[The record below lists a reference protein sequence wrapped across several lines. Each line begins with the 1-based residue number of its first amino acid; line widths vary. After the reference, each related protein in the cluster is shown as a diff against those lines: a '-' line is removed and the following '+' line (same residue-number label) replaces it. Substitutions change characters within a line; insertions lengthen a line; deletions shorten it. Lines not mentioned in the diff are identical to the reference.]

1 MSSLN
6 IFQQFVNMEIVKSK
20 LELPNPINAALDYCE
35 YLIRIDFNL
44 SDKNIYATKKNRK
57 N

>member
-20 LELPNPINAALDYCE
+20 MELPNPINAALDYCE

-44 SDKNIYATKKNRK
+44 SDKNIYVTKKNRK